1 MTNIEF
7 LQRSLG
13 DKKQGDYINIKG
25 SHNQILNAN
34 IFDKA
39 KYESFYKS
47 DEWVDGGVMLDPSN
61 VKDDDIVVTYY
72 GDSSV
77 EYSFIV
83 GQSNQDSQQIAL
95 NNFVEKW
102 SDKNEIA

>member
-7 LQRSLG
+7 LQTVLD

-39 KYESFYKS
+39 DYEFFYNS
-47 DEWVDGGVMLDPSN
+47 DEYVEGGVMVSPED
-61 VKDDDIVVTYY
+61 VMDDDIVVTYY
-72 GDSSV
+72 GNSDA
-77 EYSFIV
+77 EYSFII
-83 GQSNQDSQQIAL
+83 GKPNQDTQQIAL
-95 NNFVEKW
+95 NEFIEDW
-102 SDKNEIA
+102 SE

>member
-1 MTNIEF
+1 MTNTEF
-7 LQRSLG
+7 LQTVLD

-39 KYESFYKS
+39 DYESFYKS
-47 DEWVDGGVMLDPSN
+47 DEWADGGVMLDPSD

-72 GDSSV
+72 GDIGA

-102 SDKNEIA
+102 SE

>member
-1 MTNIEF
+1 MTNTEF
-7 LQRSLG
+7 LQTVLD

-39 KYESFYKS
+39 DYESFYKS
-47 DEWVDGGVMLDPSN
+47 DEGVDGGVMLDPSD

-72 GDSSV
+72 GDIGA
-77 EYSFIV
+77 EYSFVI
-83 GQSNQDSQQIAL
+83 GKPNWDTQQIAL
-95 NNFVEKW
+95 NEFIEEQVL
-102 SDKNEIA
+102 